1 MLRHLISAFK
11 GTAQARAAH
20 GKALSSYDGIFSG
33 IQELIAQCPPS
44 SAEDDEQPIFLLSA
58 GWRSGSTL
66 VQRLLMSDPDVLIWG
81 EPYDECG
88 IIQALA
94 DSMKAFRPG
103 WPPADYYYDGTK
115 PVQLS
120 GEWIAN
126 LFPSLEE
133 LRKAQRAFFDTLETS
148 TQPVLASHSG
158 CKALHDHP
166 RNLSD
171 AQLGALAR
179 HGGVVGIVFHPGF
192 LDAGARA
199 EEARVRTLPAYTAL
213 QGAPMAKFLAQQRLM
228 RSHAAPLPAARL
240 VEHLEHA
247 VELAGIDHVGL
258 GSDYD
263 GIERT
268 PQGLEDA
275 RGYAVLAELL
285 AQRGFSDADLLKI
298 LGGNM
303 ERVFRAAT
311 GPGTRAHELR
321 AEAGSPS
328 LRG

>member
-133 LRKAQRAFFDTLETS
+133 LRKAQRAFFDTLFAEPARKVGAKRWGIKEVRLGAEHCYYLRWLYPKAEFVFLYRSPFDAYRSYCSHGRNWYNTFPDKPIFTAREFGQHWRTLAEGFLRHEKRLDALLIRYEDLATGKVPIS
-148 TQPVLASHSG
+148 TIQSSLNLCIDANVLTTKVGSAQRFGRNMNISWVDAWLLYRAVAPVAS
-158 CKALHDHP
+158 
-166 RNLSD
+166 
-171 AQLGALAR
+171 QLGYM
-179 HGGVVGIVFHPGF
+179 G
-192 LDAGARA
+192 
-199 EEARVRTLPAYTAL
+199 
-213 QGAPMAKFLAQQRLM
+213 
-228 RSHAAPLPAARL
+228 
-240 VEHLEHA
+240 
-247 VELAGIDHVGL
+247 
-258 GSDYD
+258 
-263 GIERT
+263 
-268 PQGLEDA
+268 
-275 RGYAVLAELL
+275 
-285 AQRGFSDADLLKI
+285 
-298 LGGNM
+298 
-303 ERVFRAAT
+303 
-311 GPGTRAHELR
+311 
-321 AEAGSPS
+321 
-328 LRG
+328 